1 MKSIR
6 HHLLERLL
14 PGYLLLWAAGGSVI
28 YFAVKQQL
36 DAELNSEV
44 RELLGVMPY
53 LPSSEDDY
61 LVDLE
66 DFDSSDHG
74 LYFQIWTR
82 DGEEL
87 TKSKNL
93 GEKDL
98 AQPEIRFPDARGE
111 YSDLRLGAL
120 ELRALT
126 IGVESASGGPIKVT
140 VAKSKEDVAAS
151 MFRLAISIVGVGLLA
166 GAGFVALVVVSL
178 RSGLEPLTLVG
189 DKASKIDSD
198 SLEARFAEE
207 GMPLELRPIVTRL
220 NSLIER
226 LEAGFARERRFSSD
240 LAHELRSPVAALRSN
255 CEYALKWPEKV
266 SKEDLAEML
275 TISKELEVMIG
286 HMLMLARL
294 ENKGEQLQWQN
305 LDLQACTRECWE
317 DVAELAKTRGIT
329 PQFQLAGKQSM
340 KADPTLLRIIL
351 TNLFSN
357 AVEYAPEGSVIT
369 IGSGNQVEGE
379 FLVVSNPAPQMAER
393 DIEHLFDRFWRGDKA
408 RGHAGHCG
416 LGLSLV
422 KTCAELMDWRIRAQ
436 LVGKDISFTLCK
448 IEGQGAG
455 SSLGSESEN

>member
-6 HHLLERLL
+6 HHLLARLL

-36 DAELNSEV
+36 EAELNSEV

-53 LPSSEDDY
+53 LPSPEHDY

-66 DFDSSDHG
+66 DFNSAHG
-74 LYFQIWTR
+74 IYYQIWTR

-87 TKSKNL
+87 TKSRNL
-93 GEKDL
+93 GEIDL
-98 AQPEIRFPDARGE
+98 AKPDIRYPDARGDF
-111 YSDLRLGAL
+111 SDIRLGSL
-120 ELRALT
+120 EVRALS
-126 IGVESASGGPIKVT
+126 IAVESPTSGPILVT
-140 VAKSKEDVAAS
+140 VAMSMEDVQAS
-151 MFRLAISIVGVGLLA
+151 MLRLAVSIVGVGLLA
-166 GAGFVALVVVSL
+166 GAGFVALVVISL

-275 TISKELEVMIG
+275 AISKELEVMIG

-294 ENKGEQLQWQN
+294 ENKGEQLQWQR
-305 LDLQACTRECWE
+305 LDLQACTRECWA
-317 DVAELAKTRGIT
+317 DVEELAQARDISC
-329 PQFQLAGKQSM
+329 QYELAEKRM
-340 KADPTLLRIIL
+340 MMRADPTLLRIIL

-369 IGSGNQVEGE
+369 IGPGNQEEGE
-379 FLVVSNPAPQMAER
+379 FLMVSNPAPQMTER

-436 LVGKDISFTLCK
+436 LRGKDISFTLCK
-448 IEGQGAG
+448 IEGQASGA
-455 SSLGSESEN
+455 SLGSVPS